1 LSCICQFVSLENIL
15 AGKIAYIMRISL
27 TSTPLQQFS
36 AGLKAEAPL
45 FFGVF
50 PFGMIYG
57 ALAIKAGLTAG
68 IAQAMSAVVFGGAS
82 QFIAI
87 QLIGS
92 AAPTAVI
99 ILAIAVV
106 NLRHALY
113 SASLSPYLNNLSI
126 FWKIILAYLLTD
138 EAYAVTI
145 THFIKD
151 IPENNR
157 HWFFLGAGFGLW
169 LTWQTGTAAGI
180 ILGAIIPTSWSL
192 DFTLS
197 LTFIAL
203 VLPNLK
209 DRPSLA
215 AALTAGL
222 TAVLTY
228 SLPYSLWIIAAALA
242 GVCAGLWVEAKERAK
257 EWAKE

>member
-1 LSCICQFVSLENIL
+1 
-15 AGKIAYIMRISL
+15 MRTPL

-36 AGLKAEAPL
+36 AGLKAEAQL
-45 FFGVF
+45 FLGVF

-57 ALAIKAGLTAG
+57 ALAIKAGLTVR
-68 IAQAMSAVVFGGAS
+68 IAQAMSAIVFGGAS

-92 AAPTAVI
+92 AAPTTVI

-113 SASLSPYLNNLSI
+113 SASLSPYLKNLSI
-126 FWKIILAYLLTD
+126 FWKMFLAYLLTD
-138 EAYAVTI
+138 EAYVVTI

-151 IPENNR
+151 MPERNR
-157 HWFFLGAGFGLW
+157 HWFFLGSGLGLW

-203 VLPNLK
+203 VIPNLM

-228 SLPYSLWIIAAALA
+228 SLPYSLWIIVAALA
-242 GVCAGLWVEAKERAK
+242 GFCAGLWVEAKVRSREAAK
-257 EWAKE
+257 